1 MSSSDQDISSL
12 GERLQISLRSEP
24 LQRPDVDLEQYVA
37 VFHDWIRQ
45 AAIGGGLLIDVAS
58 YAHVPNGPG
67 VLLIGHEFDY
77 GVRVALGRLELTCR
91 HKRDPAGE
99 GNALKRCLRQLLQ
112 AAELLHSSSKLSE
125 PPSFHASGFVL
136 RSNDRLRCPNDPES
150 GSRVTQI
157 VGQLFSKV
165 LGVNNLD
172 LASIG
177 MEREAL
183 TLIIQ
188 RPASLGAP
196 DNIAG
201 ALRRLLA
208 VSS

>member
-1 MSSSDQDISSL
+1 MPSEHEISSL
-12 GERLQISLRSEP
+12 GERLQLSLRSKP
-24 LQRPDVDLEQYVA
+24 LRNPDVDLEQYVA
-37 VFHDWIRQ
+37 VFHDWIRE

-91 HKRDPAGE
+91 HKRDPSGE

-112 AAELLHSSSKLSE
+112 AAELLQNNAKLSE
-125 PPSFHASGFVL
+125 APSFHASEFVF
-136 RSNDRLRCPNDPES
+136 RSNDRLRCPNDADT
-150 GSRVTQI
+150 GSRATQI

-165 LGVNNLD
+165 LGADNLD

-177 MEREAL
+177 MPREAL
-183 TLIIQ
+183 TLVIH
-188 RPASLGAP
+188 PATGASTQESV
-196 DNIAG
+196 AA
-201 ALRRLLA
+201 ALRRLNA
-208 VSS
+208 A

>member
-1 MSSSDQDISSL
+1 MDMSSSDQEISSL
-12 GERLQISLRSEP
+12 GERLQLSLRSE
-24 LQRPDVDLEQYVA
+24 LLKQPDVDLEQYVA

-77 GVRVALGRLELTCR
+77 GVRIALGRLELTCR
-91 HKRDPAGE
+91 HKRDPGGE

-112 AAELLHSSSKLSE
+112 AAELLQNESKLSE
-125 PPSFHASGFVL
+125 PPTFHTAGFEF
-136 RSNDRLRCPNDPES
+136 RSNDRLRCPNNAET

-157 VGQLFSKV
+157 LGQLFSKV
-165 LGVNNLD
+165 LGAGDLD

-177 MEREAL
+177 MAREPL
-183 TLIIQ
+183 TLVIQ
-188 RPASLGAP
+188 RVDAAEP
-196 DNIAG
+196 IAG
-201 ALRRLLA
+201 ALRRLQQSA
-208 VSS
+208 